1 MFLYKLK
8 LSFRSLAKDK
18 LNSIINIFGLA
29 VGMAAVILISI
40 YVQHELSYDKFNT
53 KHERI
58 HHIISLFSHNGEELK
73 PLEVCKRLTPEN
85 FANQIP
91 EIEEIT
97 QLYKGYGQ
105 NVKVGDQHFTGICC
119 HYVDTNFHKVFTL
132 EPISGESIHLFS
144 NPNGV
149 VMNAS
154 TAEKLFGTTNAGGK
168 EFEMSGNLLKVN
180 SVVRDLPLTSH
191 YDFDIL
197 FPLPSSSWRANQK
210 NLGYHT
216 YVVLKQGIDEAATI
230 KKIENSYSKLLNDA
244 FGQYVKKTGS
254 YLQRL
259 TDIHLRSDYDP
270 SLKPAG
276 DIKTIS
282 IHILLAFLILAIA
295 IINFIN
301 ITTAR
306 YDDKLNQIGI
316 KKAIGAERKDLIRD
330 FLGRTLLMSSI
341 ALLFGIIIAE
351 TLLPFFSDLMNRTL
365 MIEYLSNPILYYGLP
380 SMTLLVG
387 LLSGLYPA
395 LTITRYN
402 PAAIIK
408 GNLQTGKGK
417 NLLSRILLIF
427 QFTTSIVLIS
437 VVIISQQQINYMKK
451 TDLGFEP
458 EHVIAINNLSGA
470 QRQGYSAIKQELIK
484 LPEIS
489 SVSASLHLPG
499 GSTDV
504 QLFRLYGSDAK
515 NTKNCNEY
523 RVRPDYFKT
532 MGIQLI
538 EGKEF
543 KESQVEHC
551 RGIILNEAAVKYLGV
566 DDPLGKLVWLHEAK
580 YEIQAVVKDFHYAS
594 LQEKIAPLM
603 FTCFKRNGNMQF
615 VLLKVKTNDI
625 SALISKVKGIFTNI
639 DPSRTNYHIFIDDMC
654 RNRYQQEE
662 RSQALTTYSSVL
674 SILLALLGLY
684 ALTLF
689 IVQKRTKEIGIRK
702 VSGASALQIT
712 TLFFSTY
719 AKWLTLSFIIA
730 IPISWYIMNQW
741 LEQYAYR
748 TQIGVLPFLFSGL
761 LTALF
766 ALLVVGIQTW
776 KAANQNPV
784 ESLRSE

>member
-18 LNSIINIFGLA
+18 VNSIINIFGLA
-29 VGMAAVILISI
+29 IGMAAVTLISI

-58 HHIISLFSHNGEELK
+58 YHLISLLSDAGDDLQ
-73 PLEVCKRLTPEN
+73 PLEICKRLTPEN
-85 FANQIP
+85 FANAIP

-97 QLYKGYGQ
+97 QLYRGYTQ
-105 NVKVGDQHFTGICC
+105 NVTIGDQHFTGIRC

-132 EPISGESIHLFS
+132 EPIAGESINIFS

-149 VMNAS
+149 VMNAT
-154 TAEKLFGTTNAGGK
+154 TAKKLFGTINAGGK
-168 EFEMSGNLLKVN
+168 EFKMFGRLLNVN
-180 SVVRDLPLTSH
+180 TVVKDLPLTSH

-197 FPLPSSSWRANQK
+197 LPFSGFSVHANFK
-210 NLGYHT
+210 SIEYHT
-216 YVVLKQGIDEAATI
+216 YVLLKQGVDEPAII
-230 KKIENSYSKLLNDA
+230 KKIENSYSQLLDDA
-244 FGQYVKKTGS
+244 YGQYGEKTGS
-254 YLQRL
+254 YLQKL
-259 TDIHLRSDYDP
+259 TDIHLKSDYSP

-276 DIKTIS
+276 DIKAIYV
-282 IHILLAFLILAIA
+282 HILLALLILAIA
-295 IINFIN
+295 IVNFVN

-316 KKAIGAERKDLIRD
+316 KKAIGAERSDLIRD
-330 FLGRTLLMSSI
+330 FLGRTLLMSII
-341 ALLFGIIIAE
+341 ALLFGVIIAE
-351 TLLPFFSDLMNRTL
+351 ILLSSFGDLMNRTL
-365 MIEYLSNPILYYGLP
+365 SIEYLSNPILYYGLP
-380 SMTLLVG
+380 FMTLIVG

-427 QFTTSIVLIS
+427 QFSTSIVLIS
-437 VVIISQQQINYMKK
+437 VVIITQQQINYMKK

-458 EHVIAINNLSGA
+458 EHVIAINNLSGS
-470 QRQGYSAIKQELIK
+470 QKQSYSTIKQELLK

-489 SVSASLHLPG
+489 SVSASHHLPG
-499 GSTDV
+499 GGASG
-504 QLFRLYGSDAK
+504 QIFRLYGSDAK
-515 NTKNCNEY
+515 TTKKFDEY

-532 MGIQLI
+532 LEIQIL
-538 EGKEF
+538 EGKAF
-543 KESQVEHC
+543 DESQVENC
-551 RGIILNEAAVKYLGV
+551 RGIILNETAVKNLEI
-566 DDPLGKLVWLHEAK
+566 DNPLGKLVWFHEAK

-594 LQEKIAPLM
+594 LHEKISPLM
-603 FTCFKRNGNMQF
+603 FTCFKHNGNINF

-625 SALISKVKGIFTNI
+625 NGILSKVKEIFKNI
-639 DPSRTNYHIFIDDMC
+639 DPSRTNYHLFIDDIC
-654 RNRYQQEE
+654 RDRYQLEE
-662 RSQALTTYSSVL
+662 RSQALTSYSSVL

-702 VSGASALQIT
+702 VSGASALRIT
-712 TLFFSTY
+712 TLFFATFT
-719 AKWLTLSFIIA
+719 KWLALAFVIS
-730 IPISWYIMNQW
+730 IPISLYIMNRW
-741 LEQYAYR
+741 LEQFAYK
-748 TQIGVLPFLFSGL
+748 TQIGVFPFLFSGL
-761 LTALF
+761 LIALF
-766 ALLVVGIQTW
+766 ALLVVGVQTW

-784 ESLRSE
+784 DSLRSE

>member
-18 LNSIINIFGLA
+18 VNSIINIFGLA
-29 VGMAAVILISI
+29 IGMAAVILISI

-58 HHIISLFSHNGEELK
+58 HHLISLLNDTGDELE
-73 PLEVCKRLTPEN
+73 PLEICKRLTPDN

-97 QLYKGYGQ
+97 QLYRGYRQ
-105 NVKVGDQHFTGICC
+105 NATVGNQHYTGIRC

-132 EPISGESIHLFS
+132 EPIAGQSVHLFS

-149 VMNAS
+149 VMNAK
-154 TAEKLFGTTNAGGK
+154 TAKKLFGTTDANGK
-168 EFEMSGNLLKVN
+168 EFEMFGRLFKINT
-180 SVVRDLPLTSH
+180 VVKDLPLTSH

-197 FPLPSSSWRANQK
+197 FPFSGFSRQANHK
-210 NLGYHT
+210 SIEYHT
-216 YVVLKQGIDEAATI
+216 YVLLKEGIDEAATI
-230 KKIENSYSKLLNDA
+230 KKIEDSYSKLLDDA
-244 FGQYVKKTGS
+244 FGAYGEKTGS
-254 YLQRL
+254 YLQKL
-259 TDIHLRSDYDP
+259 TDIHLRSDYTP

-276 DIKTIS
+276 DIKAIYV
-282 IHILLAFLILAIA
+282 HILLAFLILAIA
-295 IINFIN
+295 IVNFIN

-316 KKAIGAERKDLIRD
+316 KKAIGAERSDLIKD
-330 FLGRTLLMSSI
+330 FLGRTLLMSTI

-351 TLLPFFSDLMNRTL
+351 ILLPSFGNLMNRTL
-365 MIEYLSNPILYYGLP
+365 TIEYLSNPILYYGLP
-380 SMTLLVG
+380 SMTLIVG

-395 LTITRYN
+395 LSITRYN

-408 GNLQTGKGK
+408 GNMQTGRGK

-427 QFTTSIVLIS
+427 QFATSIILIS

-458 EHVIAINNLSGA
+458 EHVIAINNLSGS
-470 QRQGYSAIKQELIK
+470 QRQGYSAIKQELLK

-499 GSTDV
+499 GDTSG
-504 QLFRLYGSDAK
+504 QIFRLYGSDAQ
-515 NTKNCNEY
+515 NTKNFNEY

-532 MGIQLI
+532 LGIQLI
-538 EGKEF
+538 EGQGF
-543 KESQVEHC
+543 DESQVEHC

-566 DDPLGKLVWLHEAK
+566 DDPLGKLVWFHEAK
-580 YEIQAVVKDFHYAS
+580 YDIQAIVKDFHYAS
-594 LQEKIAPLM
+594 LHEKVTPLM
-603 FTCFKRNGNMQF
+603 FTCFKHNGNMKF

-625 SALISKVKGIFTNI
+625 RGLLSKVKGIFKNI
-639 DPSRTNYHIFIDDMC
+639 DPSRANGHLFIDDIC

-662 RSQALTTYSSVL
+662 RSQTLISYSSVL
-674 SILLALLGLY
+674 SVFLALLGLY

-689 IVQKRTKEIGIRK
+689 MIQKRTKEIGIRK

-712 TLFFSTY
+712 TLFFSTF
-719 AKWLTLSFIIA
+719 AKWLGLAFIIS
-730 IPISWYIMNQW
+730 IPISWYIMNSW
-741 LEQYAYR
+741 LEQFAYH
-748 TQIGVLPFLFSGL
+748 TQIGIFPFLFSGL

-766 ALLVVGIQTW
+766 ALLVVGVQTW

-784 ESLRSE
+784 DSLRSE

>member
-58 HHIISLFSHNGEELK
+58 HHLISLLNDTGDELQ
-73 PLEVCKRLTPEN
+73 PLEICTRLTSEN

-97 QLYKGYGQ
+97 QLYRSYGQ
-105 NVKVGDQHFTGICC
+105 NATVGDQHFNGIRC

-132 EPISGESIHLFS
+132 EPISGQSVHLFS

-149 VMNAS
+149 VMNAT
-154 TAEKLFGTTNAGGK
+154 TAKKLFGTTDAGGK
-168 EFEMSGNLLKVN
+168 EFEMFGRLLKVN
-180 SVVRDLPLTSH
+180 SVVKDLPLTSH
-191 YDFDIL
+191 YDFDVL
-197 FPLPSSSWRANQK
+197 LPFTGFSYQANHK
-210 NLGYHT
+210 SIEYHT
-216 YVVLKQGIDEAATI
+216 YILLKEGINEAAAI
-230 KKIENSYSKLLNDA
+230 KKIEASYSKLLDDA
-244 FGQYVKKTGS
+244 FGAYGEKTGS
-254 YLQRL
+254 YLQKL
-259 TDIHLRSDYDP
+259 TDIHLKSDYTP
-270 SLKPAG
+270 SLKPSG
-276 DIKTIS
+276 DIKAIY

-295 IINFIN
+295 IVNFIN
-301 ITTAR
+301 ITTAH

-316 KKAIGAERKDLIRD
+316 KKAIGAERNDLIKD

-341 ALLFGIIIAE
+341 ALLFGIILAE
-351 TLLPFFSDLMNRTL
+351 VFLSSFSNLMSREL
-365 MIEYLSNPILYYGLP
+365 SIEYLSNPILYCGLP

-395 LTITRYN
+395 FTITRYK

-427 QFTTSIVLIS
+427 QFSTSIVLIS

-470 QRQGYSAIKQELIK
+470 QRQGYSTIKQELIK

-489 SVSASLHLPG
+489 SVSASCHLPG
-499 GSTDV
+499 GGTSG
-504 QLFRLYGSDAK
+504 QMFRLYGSDAK

-532 MGIQLI
+532 LGIQLI

-543 KESQVEHC
+543 DESQIEHC

-566 DDPLGKLVWLHEAK
+566 DDPLGKLIWFHEAK
-580 YEIQAVVKDFHYAS
+580 YDIQAVVKDFHYAS
-594 LQEKIAPLM
+594 LHEKIAPLM

-784 ESLRSE
+784 DSLRNE